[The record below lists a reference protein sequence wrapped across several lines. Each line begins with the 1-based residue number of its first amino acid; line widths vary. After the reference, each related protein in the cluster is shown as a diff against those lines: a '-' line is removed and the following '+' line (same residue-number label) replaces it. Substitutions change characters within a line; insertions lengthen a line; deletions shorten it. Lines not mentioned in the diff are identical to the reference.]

1 MLNNIAMSS
10 FNQNIGD
17 ISQVNMKRLI
27 RDVGEEE
34 VMKLLKQVIKNNL
47 TLLKLQKPIL
57 QVVKDQKKRRE

>member
-47 TLLKLQKPIL
+47 MLLKLQKPIL

>member
-1 MLNNIAMSS
+1 MSS

-47 TLLKLQKPIL
+47 MLLKLQKPIL

>member
-1 MLNNIAMSS
+1 MSS